1 MKCIPMRFR
10 QVIDYI
16 ESSEPGVI
24 QIEDDRKMSYLL
36 MKYSNK
42 NKKKFFK
49 LLFLYVLKPL

>member
-1 MKCIPMRFR
+1 MNTDFYLEINEMYSNEIPTS
-10 QVIDYI
+10 DYI

-42 NKKKFFK
+42 NK
-49 LLFLYVLKPL
+49 